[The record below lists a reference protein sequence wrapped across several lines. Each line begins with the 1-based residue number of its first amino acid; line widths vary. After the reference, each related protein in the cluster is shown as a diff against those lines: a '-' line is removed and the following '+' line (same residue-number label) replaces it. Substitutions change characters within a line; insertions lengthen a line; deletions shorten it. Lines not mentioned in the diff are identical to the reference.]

1 MSLLPTSAIPA
12 QMLHVFDST
21 NQGDI
26 CLVLKLL
33 IQKVNDLEDE
43 TRRLKEQLAAVTA
56 VAKDDSDQE
65 FLDVVS
71 SYLDDDTICEESA
84 PYRQFERAG
93 LPRVNRRLLL
103 RDSSSEQH
111 SRHQAEP
118 MNPKL

>member
-1 MSLLPTSAIPA
+1 MTLLPTSAIPA

-21 NQGDI
+21 NQGGI
-26 CLVLKLL
+26 FLVLKVL

-43 TRRLKEQLAAVTA
+43 TRRLKEQIAAVTA
-56 VAKDDSDQE
+56 VTKDDSDQE
-65 FLDVVS
+65 FSDVCS
-71 SYLDDDTICEESA
+71 SDLDDDTICDESG
-84 PYRQFERAG
+84 PRRQFERTG